1 MNLGQK
7 LGGWNQ
13 CMSGYTEHLLGARH
27 QLSHT
32 MIIIVVKHTWVLELN
47 CLNLNP
53 GLPLGQV
60 A

>member
-1 MNLGQK
+1 
-7 LGGWNQ
+7 
-13 CMSGYTEHLLGARH
+13 MSGYTEHLLGARR

-32 MIIIVVKHTWVLELN
+32 MIIIVVKHKWVLELN